1 MVAEPSRKVRDGAQP
16 GEWAVDLA
24 DRDRAAERGD
34 RIAGE
39 LEEFV
44 VPGENLRPVGFPAVR
59 ASSCSAAMAAW
70 IWYSPRR
77 SRASAACRMAT
88 PWAISASFHRVRSC
102 LSRGMSVP
110 CSLAAE
116 LAAPL
121 EPMTIGR
128 GRQTKPSLAQMGI
141 CHEG

>member
-70 IWYSPRR
+70 IWDSPRR